1 MSKAVSFIKEH
12 CLCFIASFVM
22 LLTVFI
28 LVKDVVLF
36 GDDIWVGF
44 YGDFKYIF
52 LTPEHGRFIQS
63 VQMKSLCLW
72 IPKLLHIHPNSMSF
86 LNSIAVSVN
95 IAIVCF
101 ISAMFVNIGQK
112 KTKIIPILA
121 LGIFLF
127 YFNSLLRHTGVQ
139 EIQSLTFHF
148 AYVFGLAMFLGFLL
162 IFGEMLFAQKFF
174 SKKTVVFCSV
184 FSFLAALSDAYAYIG
199 IISVFFAFCVAAFMI
214 FLKTLQN
221 HNFVDNFKS
230 FCKKYYALISV
241 SVCFFIGGIISIA
254 TTIPMDGDRFIENNF
269 ICSLSSF
276 YNLFLPQFMEACIF
290 KHLFSIVLFLI
301 LFTILLFKSDKDL
314 KNIFYPL
321 FFVSGI
327 FGFFFM
333 LFFGGTENF
342 YEVGKFW
349 IWHNDLQIILKMVL
363 MTVDIVLFGILMKI
377 TPYKK
382 IISIVMLIIV
392 YSSLFLLPEII
403 RDYTFVYQ
411 RTTKAKPIMY
421 MAEKMYLF
429 YTYNK
434 QTAVLPISALKQ
446 YNASTFYH
454 LSYFEHS
461 EENDILYYNNIGYYL
476 VGILEI
482 ENYENKNEYK
492 VVEEKTKKLEFYPH
506 WFRLTYIPKIYN
518 LPDESCVK
526 YRFDNDE
533 KAMKKFYDKGG
544 TFTVEEL
551 EQLNFNKLLDKDFV
565 LNKKK

>member
-1 MSKAVSFIKEH
+1 MVSFIKEH
-12 CLCFIASFVM
+12 CLWFIASFVM
-22 LLTVFI
+22 MLTVFI
-28 LVKDVVLF
+28 LIKDVVLS

-63 VQMKSLCLW
+63 LQMKSLCLW

-86 LNSIAVSVN
+86 VNSIAVSVN

-101 ISAMFVNIGQK
+101 ISAMFVNLGQK
-112 KTKIIPILA
+112 KTKLIPLLA

-127 YFNSLLRHTGVQ
+127 YFSSLVRYTGVQ

-162 IFGEMLFAQKFF
+162 VFGELLFSQKIF
-174 SKKTVVFCSV
+174 SKKTVIFCSI

-214 FLKTLQN
+214 VLQTLQN
-221 HNFVDNFKS
+221 HNFVDNFKN

-269 ICSLSSF
+269 VCSLSNF

-301 LFTILLFKSDKDL
+301 LFTIVLFKSDKDL

-321 FFVSGI
+321 FLVSGI

-333 LFFGGTENF
+333 LFFGGTEKF
-342 YEVGKFW
+342 YEIGKFW
-349 IWHNDLQIILKMVL
+349 IWHNDLQIIFKMVL
-363 MTVDIVLFGILMKI
+363 LTVDIVLFGILMKI

-392 YSSLFLLPEII
+392 YLSLFLLPEII
-403 RDYTFVYQ
+403 RDYTFIHQ
-411 RTTKAKPIMY
+411 RTTTAKPIMY

-429 YTYNK
+429 YTYNEE
-434 QTAVLPISALKQ
+434 TAVLPISALKQ
-446 YNASTFYH
+446 YNASTFYL

-461 EENDILYYNNIGYYL
+461 EENDILYYKNAGYYL
-476 VGILEI
+476 VDILEI
-482 ENYENKNEYK
+482 ENYEDRNKYK
-492 VVEEKTKKLEFYPH
+492 AVEETVKKLEFYPH

-518 LPDESCVK
+518 LSVDSCVK
-526 YRFDNDE
+526 YRFDDDE

-551 EQLNFNKLLDKDFV
+551 EQLNFSKLLDKDFV